1 MIRLCREWS
10 SGHKFIYGKGAISL
24 KEKLSKSLN
33 LGHDTHIPNDLVGQM
48 KSVTP
53 GDKAQSSA
61 NHEHGSAV
69 GQ

>member
-1 MIRLCREWS
+1 M
-10 SGHKFIYGKGAISL
+10 SL

-53 GDKAQSSA
+53 GDKARSSA